1 MKTIKTIHD
10 LLDVTASNYLC
21 AIEGTTNRVIEAYL
35 PNELYKN
42 LDDVENDI
50 MDALGECYDNLDEI
64 ESGKINDVDGLLY
77 EICEAHIKLL
87 EAYQKAIRCANGKA

>member
-1 MKTIKTIHD
+1 MKTIRTIHD

-35 PNELYKN
+35 PNEFYKN

-64 ESGKINDVDGLLY
+64 ESGKINDVNGLLY

-87 EAYQKAIRCANGKA
+87 EAYQKAIRHANGKA

>member
-50 MDALGECYDNLDEI
+50 IGALGECYDNLDEI

-87 EAYQKAIRCANGKA
+87 EAYQKAIRRANGKA